1 MKALSI
7 KQPWAT
13 LIAHGIKDIENRT
26 WRTKFRGRI
35 YIHAPAKTA
44 IYQFTDSQTD
54 VLHSTPTIFRN
65 NCDDHVFSAIIGE
78 VDIVDCVLNHT
89 SVWAEQ
95 MAYDVC
101 PETGM
106 HILRKGQPYVW
117 NWVLANPLL
126 YDKPIENVK
135 GALSFWEY
143 AKFKGVPSL

>member
-35 YIHAPAKTA
+35 YIHSSGVPVKTPPVLL
-44 IYQFTDSQTD
+44 FTDEQVIASKD
-54 VLHSTPTIFRN
+54 FWFGGLVN
-65 NCDDHVFSAIIGE
+65 SAIIGE

-101 PETGM
+101 PETGI

-117 NWVLANPLL
+117 NWVLANPEL

-135 GALSFWEY
+135 GKLSFWEY
-143 AKFKGVPSL
+143 MP